1 MKIFTPSLKA
11 VLLSN
16 FFLLVSNSVFSQ
28 CEYWEVNSFNSYSQT
43 KPVVDPSGNVY
54 TLVAFIDSTNVN
66 GQIYLTEGG
75 TGTGHYIAKH
85 APDGSYL
92 WTSQIIGRFNF
103 VFGGIDYNTVND
115 KLYISSTY
123 ETVDFGLGVGLETST
138 STGDPFIVQIDP
150 TTGTIEWGNTYA
162 IQGSF
167 GWFTGLD
174 HDSEGNMYVSAR
186 LNGPMA
192 YINALAQPDTVAVDM
207 VGGSV
212 SMLMKF
218 APDGTYIWDRIS
230 NRLTSVGNQN
240 SRAGAVKV
248 SLTDEIAIGGYF
260 TDSLSFGGSFAIG
273 PGAGS
278 LNIYAATFDKDGNN
292 LLIMGDVEPN
302 SNFEAVYAVDWD
314 DNGGVYLVGSL
325 SEGNHNFDVV
335 SALYNYSASTFIT
348 GNNGFTMKIKPQ
360 SYRIDFGFI
369 RKPGGSS
376 QWVSGIATDFT
387 NRIVRV
393 VGQVAGATTTPTEY
407 NTSLY
412 VGNTF
417 ESTDSVFRTFVA
429 EYNMDNNQLIS
440 IRALPDEGNTTYG
453 MAATADKIYITG
465 TELGASY
472 LTSSP
477 LDKTEFRIFSGNVK
491 YQPTSEPVG
500 TPITLAAVTVSPG
513 ATIYQWYRD
522 NVLLGGETGNS
533 LTISDDVSGDYF
545 AEVTNSDGCT
555 LRGTPNNV
563 SFFTPSLAQDS
574 TALVSLYNATN
585 GLGWVNSTNWTV
597 GTIDTWFGVT
607 VNLGRVTKLVLD
619 NNNLNGTLPANDI
632 RTLTEL
638 TKIEISSNAI
648 FGDLNDAIYTLINL
662 DTLNIGDTNWEGEFP
677 SSLQNLSNLSFVNLY
692 SPIGGFGG
700 HVDSTFL
707 DLPNLSTF
715 EVLGNGSLSIEFPQN
730 SVKNNYSVINMQNVN
745 YGNLFPSF
753 IEQQS
758 GIAYLRLNGMN
769 ITGDLP
775 ILNYP
780 SLTDLIIDDDSLTSI
795 DNILA
800 STLSNIVNINFGGNK
815 IMNVPDLS
823 SFGTIQSFEIMG
835 NLLDFEDV
843 ETLVGYG
850 FTTLD
855 YANQQSIVGY
865 DSIVAETGSIDL
877 DATMGGSDNT
887 YEWFKDGTTTGVTT
901 PIYNIFPMLDPDV
914 GIYHAVVNS
923 NVIGDLTIQTQNFN
937 IQIASLPQNYYWIG
951 DGGNWADLS
960 HWASTSGGA
969 ADRAF
974 GPDKNDSVFFDVNS
988 FSSVGQIVVVTDNGD
1003 SQGIEFGDL
1012 DWTGVTNTPT
1022 FEIKAV
1028 TSSWLANTTE
1038 GSSLTFSPDM
1048 IIDFNAAEFYFEGS
1062 NDISIDTKGHNLGAT
1077 SYWSFGDGASKVTD
1091 QTNINL
1097 VSDLNSV
1104 WLYVKKGKFN
1114 TNGFDLLVE
1123 KNGYFWIR
1131 GDSATVDISNSYV
1144 EAGQFF
1150 KTRTSSTFID
1160 TNAVIKV
1167 FDKINGENVN
1177 FNHLIVADT
1186 VEFQNHSYQ
1195 ADTLEILAGA
1205 VVTLNASDT
1214 LSVNEMYAAGTAA
1227 NPIIIQSSLAASTAT
1242 ILKLGG
1248 EVSVGFVS
1256 LKDNIATGGATFNAY
1271 ASTNL
1276 GNTSGWNFL
1285 NNSVQDSLALVVL
1298 YDSTSGAGWWNN
1310 SNWLSGA
1317 LNTWYGLTVTG
1328 GAVTS
1333 INLSGNNLIG
1343 TLPAEIGN
1351 LTSLTNLSAGYNT
1364 ISGSLPPEIGQLS
1377 NLDTLFM
1384 SYNAVDGTIP
1394 IELYNLTNLVRWS
1407 MSNNQLNGLLA
1418 PEIANL
1424 TNLKYLALWNNPIGG
1439 AIPVEFW
1446 DMSQLEN
1453 IFLGTSN
1460 ISGEI
1465 SPNIGSFTNLRE
1477 FWISDC
1483 NISGFIPAEIG
1494 NLASLEVFNV
1504 SNTQMTGVVPAS
1516 ITNLSNLTSLRLD
1529 GNGFTDLPN
1538 LTGLDSLTEVGVNYN
1553 YFEFDDIEP
1562 NIGVTNIF
1570 YEPQK
1575 PIPGPGIIGLKEG
1588 EAFDLSFT
1596 VGGSA
1601 NSYQWV
1607 KDSVNIAGAT
1617 TDSYSIG
1624 AIVPTDAGNYYL
1636 QITNPLVPTL
1646 ILSSELTLLDLIT
1659 DFYWVGNGGNW
1670 ADLNHWAS
1678 FSGGVGNKTEIPG
1691 KNDLVYFDVNSFTS
1705 AGQIVVV
1712 SDNGDQQGT
1721 EFGIMDWRGVSNFP
1735 TFQIRA
1741 VTSNWLESYTHGSLY
1756 FSQDMTLDFH
1766 HAEFYFGSG
1775 DDYVLDTKG
1784 HYMGEDSFL
1793 DFGYGFGDS
1802 QTTNST
1808 RCDIISDLNN
1818 VLVYLNVGQL
1828 HSNGNTIKGQKDQA
1842 NHYIWMAGDSVLMDV
1857 SNSYVEFGQFNK
1869 AAESS
1874 TLIASNTKFKAYT
1887 EVRGEN
1893 IHFENLVVSDSVEF
1907 RFFDYQ
1913 IDTLEILPGAVL
1925 TLEDSTTLTVNTLK
1939 AVGTVSSPITIQS
1952 SVLGTASNISQSSGV
1967 ADAFNLNLIDNN
1979 AVGGAIF
1986 NVYRSTDGGGNTGWN
2001 FLSASVADSIALTA
2015 FYDEATG
2022 ADWTDNT
2029 NWTTGPVNT
2038 WFGIGIK
2045 GANVSS
2051 IALPANNL
2059 VGNVAPELAT
2069 ITTLERLDL
2078 QDNFL
2083 VTIPDLTELPTLD
2096 TLNVA
2101 NNNLD
2106 FASLETNATII
2117 EVDYTNQ
2124 GEIGLPIDT
2133 VIYVGGNYKLVAE
2146 TAGDSNTYQWKK
2158 IIGINV
2164 VDTINLEGKTTNTL
2178 YLDSLNRQS
2187 MGTFICEVNNTVVTD
2202 LTLLTSSNRILAG
2215 ADITGLVK
2223 DTNGLVLDSGIVN
2236 LFQVQIDA
2244 AFDTT
2249 AVFHLIPG
2257 DGGVFN
2263 FPKAVLADYIFLA
2276 NIDTISFPETL
2287 PTYWTSTI
2295 FWEEADTLKLNTNE
2309 PNIEILVS
2317 ATPPDDPG
2325 GEGEIFGVVFEDL
2338 PETGRLAKKRGLPK
2352 ASVSVR
2358 RKRGASKGD
2367 ETLEDIFDLI
2377 GYVTTDDDGNYS
2389 IGRLQAGIYRF
2400 NVQYPG
2406 IPMDT
2411 INSNVDIEVTDEGAG
2426 QKTQVIATVTADGI
2440 ILESTALGID
2450 RPYIEKR
2457 ATAYPVPSSSIL
2469 YIKLDSYRDMDV
2481 VLTVKSITGQ
2491 TISTEQRMIS
2501 ADDPSPIELDIHQ
2514 LETGIYIVEIQ
2525 SKQSFRN
2532 GTLKWRSRFMKT
2544 EN

>member
-1 MKIFTPSLKA
+1 MKTAYFFWKV
-11 VLLSN
+11 VLLSI
-16 FFLLVSNSVFSQ
+16 FSLLVSNATFSQ
-28 CEYWEVNSFNSYSQT
+28 CEYWEANSFSSYSQT

-75 TGTGHYIAKH
+75 TGTGHFIAKH

-92 WTSQIIGRFNF
+92 WTNQIIGKFNF
-103 VFGGIDYNTVND
+103 VFGGIAYNTVND

-123 ETVDFGLGVGLETST
+123 ETVDFGLGGGLETST

-150 TTGTIEWGNTYA
+150 ITGTIEWGNTYA
-162 IQGSF
+162 IQGTF

-192 YINALAQPDTVAVDM
+192 YINDLAQPDTVALDM
-207 VGGSV
+207 AGGSI

-260 TDSLSFGGSFAIG
+260 TDSLSFGGPFAIG

-292 LLIMGDVEPN
+292 LLIMGDVEAN

-325 SEGNHNFDVV
+325 SEGNHNFNVV
-335 SALYNYSASTFIT
+335 SDLYNYSGSTFIT

-360 SYRIDFGFI
+360 SYRMDYGFI
-369 RKPGGSS
+369 RKPGGAS
-376 QWVSGIATDFT
+376 QWISGIATDFT

-393 VGQVAGATTTPTEY
+393 VGQVAGATSTPTEY

-453 MAATADKIYITG
+453 VATTADKIYVTG
-465 TELGASY
+465 TDLGSY

-477 LDKTEFRIFSGNVK
+477 LDKTDFSIYNVNVK

-500 TPITLAAVTVSPG
+500 TPITLIALGQG
-513 ATIYQWYRD
+513 ATSYQWYRD
-522 NVLLGGETGNS
+522 SLLLVGETGS
-533 LTISDDVSGDYF
+533 TLTISDDVSGNYF
-545 AEVTNSDGCT
+545 AEVTNIDGCT
-555 LRGTPNNV
+555 LRGTANV
-563 SFFTPSLAQDS
+563 VEFFTPSLAQDS
-574 TALVSLYNATN
+574 TALVSLYNTTN
-585 GLGWVNSTNWTV
+585 GPGWVNSTNWTV

-607 VNLGRVTKLVLD
+607 VNGGRVTKLVLD
-619 NNNLNGTLPANDI
+619 NNNLNGTLSANDI
-632 RTLTEL
+632 KTLTEL

-648 FGDLNDAIYTLINL
+648 SGNLNDAIYTLINL

-692 SPIGGFGG
+692 SPIGGFNG

-715 EVLGNGSLSIEFPQN
+715 EILGNGSLSIEFPLN
-730 SVKNNYSVINMQNVN
+730 SVKNNFSVINMQNVN
-745 YGNLFPSF
+745 YGNSFPSF

-758 GIAYLRLNGMN
+758 GIAYLRLNSMN

-780 SLTDLIIDDDSLTSI
+780 SLTDLIIDFDSLTSI

-800 STLSNIVNINFGGNK
+800 STLSSIVTINFGGNK

-823 SFGTIQSFEIMG
+823 SFGTLLSFEIMD

-855 YANQQSIVGY
+855 YSNQQSIVGY

-887 YEWFKDGTTTGVTT
+887 YEWFKDGVSTGVTL
-901 PIYNIFPMLDPDV
+901 PVYNIFPMLDSDIGV
-914 GIYHAVVNS
+914 YHAVVNS
-923 NVIGDLTIQTQNFN
+923 NVIVDLTIQTQNFN
-937 IQIASLPQNYYWIG
+937 IQIASLAQDYYWVG

-960 HWASTSGGA
+960 HWSSTPGGA
-969 ADRAF
+969 ADRGF
-974 GPDKNDSVFFDVNS
+974 LPDKNDDVFFDINS
-988 FSSVGQIVVVTDNGD
+988 FSIGGQIVDVTDNGD
-1003 SQGIEFGDL
+1003 SKGVEFGNL
-1012 DWTGVTNTPT
+1012 DWTGVTDTPT
-1022 FEIKAV
+1022 FQIKAV

-1114 TNGFDLLVE
+1114 TNGHNLLVE
-1123 KNGYFWIR
+1123 SNGYLWMR
-1131 GDSATVDISNSYV
+1131 GDSATLDISNSYV

-1150 KTRTSSTFID
+1150 KTRTTSTFID
-1160 TNAVIKV
+1160 SNAVVKIY
-1167 FDKINGENVN
+1167 DRINGENVN
-1177 FNHLIVADT
+1177 FNHLILSDT
-1186 VEFQNHSYQ
+1186 VELQFHSYQ
-1195 ADTLEILAGA
+1195 ADTLEILPGA
-1205 VVTLNASDT
+1205 IVTLNASDT

-1227 NPIIIQSSLAASTAT
+1227 NPITIQSSIADSTTTIIKLA
-1242 ILKLGG
+1242 G

-1256 LKDNIATGGATFNAY
+1256 IKDNIATGGATFNAY
-1271 ASTNL
+1271 ASTDL
-1276 GNTSGWNFL
+1276 GNNSGWNFL
-1285 NNSVQDSLALVVL
+1285 NNSVQDSLALVAL
-1298 YDSTSGAGWWNN
+1298 YDSTNGAGWWNN

-1333 INLSGNNLIG
+1333 VNLSSNNLVG

-1384 SYNAVDGTIP
+1384 SYNDVDGSVP

-1407 MSNNQLNGLLA
+1407 MSNNQLSGTLA
-1418 PEIANL
+1418 PEIVNL
-1424 TNLKYLALWNNPIGG
+1424 TNLKYLALWNNPLGG
-1439 AIPVEFW
+1439 AIPDEFW
-1446 DMSQLEN
+1446 NMTQLEF

-1465 SPNIGSFTNLRE
+1465 SPNIGSFSNLKE

-1483 NISGFIPAEIG
+1483 NISGSIPTEIG
-1494 NLASLEVFNV
+1494 NVISLQLFNV
-1504 SNTQMTGVVPAS
+1504 SNTQMKGVVPAS
-1516 ITNLSNLTSLRLD
+1516 ITNLSILARLRLD
-1529 GNGFTDLPN
+1529 GNEFTDLPN

-1570 YEPQK
+1570 YAPQK
-1575 PIPGPGIIGLKEG
+1575 SIPSPSIVSLKEG
-1588 EAFDLSFT
+1588 ETFDLSFA

-1624 AIVPTDAGNYYL
+1624 AVLPADVGNYYL

-1670 ADLNHWAS
+1670 AELSHWAS
-1678 FSGGVGNKTEIPG
+1678 FSGGVANKIVLPG
-1691 KNDLVYFDVNSFTS
+1691 KNDLVYFDANSFTS

-1712 SDNGDQQGT
+1712 SDNGDRQGT
-1721 EFGIMDWRGVSNFP
+1721 EFGTMDWRSVSNFP
-1735 TFQIRA
+1735 TFQIKA
-1741 VTSNWLESYTHGSLY
+1741 DTSDWLESYTHGSLY
-1756 FSQDMTLDFH
+1756 FAQDMTLDFH

-1784 HYMGEDSFL
+1784 HFMGENSFL

-1802 QTTNST
+1802 ETTNAT
-1808 RCDIISDLNN
+1808 RCDVVSDLNN
-1818 VLVYLNVGQL
+1818 VLVHINKGQF
-1828 HSNGNTIKGQKDQA
+1828 HSNGNTINVQNNFYFQLV
-1842 NHYIWMAGDSVLMDV
+1842 GDSVLADV
-1857 SNSYVEFGQFNK
+1857 SNSYVEFGTFYK
-1869 AAESS
+1869 TPTS
-1874 TLIASNTKFKAYT
+1874 TFISNNSVLKVYNYISAD
-1887 EVRGEN
+1887 N
-1893 IHFENLVVSDSVEF
+1893 LHLENLIVSDSVEF
-1907 RFFDYQ
+1907 LNFDYQ
-1913 IDTLEILPGAVL
+1913 IDTLEILPGAVV
-1925 TLEDSTTLTVNTLK
+1925 TLDTGITVITNKLK
-1939 AVGTVSSPITIQS
+1939 AVGTQSKPITIQS
-1952 SVLGTASNISQSSGV
+1952 SVLGTPASLQKIGGEVNT
-1967 ADAFNLNLIDNN
+1967 FNLNLIDNN
-1979 AVGGAIF
+1979 GIGGAVF
-1986 NVYRSTDGGGNTGWN
+1986 NAYRSTDGGGNSLSWN
-2001 FLSASVADSIALTA
+2001 FLTGSAADSIALVA
-2015 FYDEATG
+2015 FYNESGGDS
-2022 ADWTDNT
+2022 WTVNT
-2029 NWTTGPVNT
+2029 NWLIGSFVT
-2038 WFGIGIK
+2038 WDSLTFV
-2045 GANVSS
+2045 GANVTS
-2051 IALPANNL
+2051 ITLRNNNL
-2059 VGNVAPELAT
+2059 IGAVAPELAT
-2069 ITTLERLDL
+2069 IPTLENL
-2078 QDNFL
+2078 QLSGNFL
-2083 VTIPDLTELPTLD
+2083 TSIPDLTEMPALSTLD
-2096 TLNVA
+2096 VSG
-2101 NNNLD
+2101 NNLD
-2106 FASLETNATII
+2106 FASLEANTSILN
-2117 EVDYTNQ
+2117 VDYTDQ

-2133 VIYVGGNYKLVAE
+2133 VIYVGERFKLVAE
-2146 TAGDSNTYQWKK
+2146 AAGDSNTYQWKK

-2164 VDTINLEGKTTNTL
+2164 GDTINLEGKTTNTL

-2202 LTLLTSSNRILAG
+2202 LTLLTSANKILAG
-2215 ADITGLVK
+2215 ADIKGTVK
-2223 DTNGLVLDSGIVN
+2223 DSNGLELDSGIVN
-2236 LFQVQIDA
+2236 LFQVQLDA

-2257 DGGVFN
+2257 AGGVFS

-2276 NIDTISFPETL
+2276 KIDTISYPETL

-2295 FWEEADTLKLNTNE
+2295 FWEEADTLVLNENDSTIN
-2309 PNIEILVS
+2309 ILVS

-2325 GEGEIFGVVFEDL
+2325 GTGEIFGVVFEDL

-2377 GYVTTDDDGNYS
+2377 GYVITDEEGNYS
-2389 IGRLQAGIYRF
+2389 IGRLQAGLYRF

-2411 INSNVDIEVTDEGAG
+2411 INSNVDIEVTESGAG
-2426 QKTQVIATVTADGI
+2426 QKNQVIATVTADGI
-2440 ILESTALGID
+2440 ILETSALGI
-2450 RPYIEKR
+2450 YHSNYKR
-2457 ATAYPVPSSSIL
+2457 WADVYPVPSNEKIF
-2469 YIKLDSYRDMDV
+2469 IRLDQYRHMDV
-2481 VLTVKSITGQ
+2481 QVTVKTVTGRTVSIETRRL
-2491 TISTEQRMIS
+2491 TPENPT
-2501 ADDPSPIELDIHQ
+2501 PIELDITI
-2514 LETGIYIVEIQ
+2514 LEGGVYILEIQ
-2525 SKQSFRN
+2525 STQSF
-2532 GTLKWRSRFMKT
+2532 GKDPLQWRTRFIKS